1 MQTRLADFVR
11 DTPQG
16 READAILRSC
26 VHCGFCNA
34 TCPTYHLLGDEL
46 DGPRGR
52 IYLMKQMLEGQPVS
66 SVTRDHLDRCL
77 TCRNCETTCPSGVR
91 YGRLIDIGREL
102 VEKLHPRPAGQQ
114 LLRAGLRRTLASGS
128 VFGVL
133 FKLGRGV
140 RWALPT
146 ILRDH
151 VPPSPLRGGG
161 GGVSESTAL
170 RHRSRLA
177 RQSRP
182 WTDWGGGETRGT
194 QHPLPPPSPLEGE
207 GVKRTMLVL
216 EGCVQPALAP
226 ETNAAAARVLARLGI
241 RLVAASEAGCC
252 GALSQHLAAPEAA
265 KQSMRRNI
273 DAWWPHIEAGGGGS
287 IEALVMTASG
297 CGSQVKDYGHLLRDD
312 PAYAEKAAK
321 VSALT
326 RDLSEIL
333 AGEDL
338 SGLRAGLPR
347 RVAFHPPCSLQ
358 HGQQV
363 RGVIEA
369 ILTGLGHELV
379 PVDEAHLCC
388 GSAGTYSL
396 LQPEIAGRL
405 RARKLSNLQA
415 RGPELIATAN
425 IGCQSHLAAA
435 SGVPVVHWITLLEA

>member
-11 DTPQG
+11 DTPEG
-16 READAILRSC
+16 READAILRAC

-34 TCPTYHLLGDEL
+34 TCPTYQLLGDEL

-52 IYLMKQMLEGQPVS
+52 IYLMKQMLEGNPVS
-66 SVTRDHLDRCL
+66 RVTRDHLDRCL

-91 YGRLIDIGREL
+91 YGRLIDIGRAL
-102 VEKLHPRPAGQQ
+102 VDRLHPRPASQQ
-114 LLRAGLRRTLASGS
+114 LIRAGLRKTLTGGAVFAS
-128 VFGVL
+128 L
-133 FKLGRGV
+133 LKLGRGV
-140 RWALPT
+140 RWAVPAT
-146 ILRDH
+146 LRGH
-151 VPPSPLRGGG
+151 IPPSTPIPDGRAIPGPGRGSG
-161 GGVSESTAL
+161 L
-170 RHRSRLA
+170 Q
-177 RQSRP
+177 RQ
-182 WTDWGGGETRGT
+182 
-194 QHPLPPPSPLEGE
+194 
-207 GVKRTMLVL
+207 MLVL

-241 RLVAASEAGCC
+241 RLVAAPEAGCC
-252 GALSQHLAAPEAA
+252 GAIDQHLAAPDAA
-265 KQSMRRNI
+265 KAAMRRNI
-273 DAWWPHIEAGGGGS
+273 DAWWPYLEAGA
-287 IEALVMTASG
+287 EAIVMTASG
-297 CGSQVKDYGHLLRDD
+297 CGSQVKEYGHLLRDD

-326 RDLSEIL
+326 RDLAEVL

-338 SGLRAGLPR
+338 SGLRAGPPR

-358 HGQQV
+358 HGQKV
-363 RGVIEA
+363 RGVVET
-369 ILTGLGHELV
+369 ILAGLGHELV

-396 LQPEIAGRL
+396 LQPKIAGQL